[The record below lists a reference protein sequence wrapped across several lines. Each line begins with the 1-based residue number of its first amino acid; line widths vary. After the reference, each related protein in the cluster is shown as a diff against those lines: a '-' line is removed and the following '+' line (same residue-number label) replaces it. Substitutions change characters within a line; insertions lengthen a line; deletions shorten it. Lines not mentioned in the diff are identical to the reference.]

1 MDFLADYLWLIIA
14 LPLAGAVA
22 LHFGGRFLPEP
33 LPGLAA
39 VGAIGAAFL
48 IAAAAFVPLAT
59 GEAEAHILMLWDW
72 MPGIGAAFEIRWDQL
87 SALMTLIITGVGT
100 LIHIYSIGYMH
111 GDPRFSRFFTYLNLF
126 AASMLTLVLANNYAM
141 MFVGW
146 ELVGLCS
153 YLLISFWFTRP
164 SAAAAGK
171 KAFVVN
177 RIGDF
182 AFIVGLMLVFTQF
195 GSLTMSETVLSHPGE
210 VLSPGT
216 ATAIA
221 ILFLIGAAGKS
232 AQIPL
237 YVWLPDAMEGP
248 TPVSALIH
256 AATMVTAGV
265 YLIARNA
272 AIFELSPVALP
283 IVATVGAAT
292 ALVAALIAIGQNDI
306 KKVLAYSTVSQLGY
320 MFLAVGSAGYVAGV
334 FHLMT
339 HAFFKALLF
348 LGAGSVIH
356 GMHEEQ
362 DMRKMGG
369 LRKAMPITHA
379 TMLIATLAIAGIFPF
394 AGFFSKDEILAS
406 VFANGGYYLVL
417 WGVGLFTAFLT
428 AYYMTRQYI
437 MVFWGKPR
445 WVEGLTPH
453 ESSLWMTVPLMVL
466 AVLSAGAGFLNTPQL
481 LTLEH
486 YLEPVF
492 EALHPAHLES
502 ELPRILGMDGLAFGL
517 AVISLGVAVIGIA
530 TAGFVYAR
538 SSERF
543 RQWFAN
549 ATRRPMNASEN
560 AFWVDKFYGK
570 TIVLPGKKLAQGL
583 ASFDAFFID
592 GAVNGVAGVVQ
603 RIGMSLKPLQSGFVR
618 SYGATFVAGVVGLVI
633 FFLTRGGL

>member
-1 MDFLADYLWLIIA
+1 MDLLADYLWLIIA

-22 LHFGGRFLPEP
+22 LHFGGKFLPEP
-33 LPGLAA
+33 LPGIAA
-39 VGAIGAAFL
+39 AGAIGTAFL

-59 GEAEAHILMLWDW
+59 GDAEPHVLMLWDW
-72 MPGIGAAFEIRWDQL
+72 MPGLGAAFEIRWDQL

-182 AFIVGLMLVFTQF
+182 AFIVGLMLIFTQF
-195 GSLTMSETVLSHPGE
+195 GSLTMSETVLVHPGE

-292 ALVAALIAIGQNDI
+292 ALVAALIAVGQNDI

-320 MFLAVGSAGYVAGV
+320 MFLAIGSAGYVAGV

-379 TMLIATLAIAGIFPF
+379 TMLVATLAIAGIFPF
-394 AGFFSKDEILAS
+394 AGFFSKDEILAAA
-406 VFANGGYYLVL
+406 FANGGYYLVL

-428 AYYMTRQYI
+428 AFYMTRQYI

-481 LTLEH
+481 HTLED

-492 EALHPAHLES
+492 EALNPAHLES

-517 AVISLGVAVIGIA
+517 AIVSLGVAVIGIGSA
-530 TAGFVYAR
+530 LFVYAR
-538 SSERF
+538 SS
-543 RQWFAN
+543 
-549 ATRRPMNASEN
+549 
-560 AFWVDKFYGK
+560 
-570 TIVLPGKKLAQGL
+570 
-583 ASFDAFFID
+583 
-592 GAVNGVAGVVQ
+592 
-603 RIGMSLKPLQSGFVR
+603 
-618 SYGATFVAGVVGLVI
+618 
-633 FFLTRGGL
+633 